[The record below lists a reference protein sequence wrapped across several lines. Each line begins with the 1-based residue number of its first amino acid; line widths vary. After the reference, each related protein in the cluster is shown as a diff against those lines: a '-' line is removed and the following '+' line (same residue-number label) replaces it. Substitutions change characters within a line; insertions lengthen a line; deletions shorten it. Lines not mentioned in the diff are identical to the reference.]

1 MNTDQLADKLNL
13 DASIRQRMALTRAA
27 LAMGMTAESLRTVN
41 RKMDE
46 VAQALKDALGN
57 LFPSRQTLEAFLRA
71 GEEAYPLDARKGT

>member
-27 LAMGMTAESLRTVN
+27 LAMDMTAESLRTVS

-46 VAQALKDALGN
+46 VAQALNDALG
-57 LFPSRQTLEAFLRA
+57 SVRYAVA
-71 GEEAYPLDARKGT
+71 EENAKKHIDSM